1 MIAHYLLGY
10 GLKVLQQRLLDGK
23 KLKVISQFLQ
33 VIQEREFAHV
43 ILNLLLISVQLMLQ
57 NYTVTR

>member
-33 VIQEREFAHV
+33 VFQEREFAHV